1 MAAAKG
7 IKVSEALTN
16 ARRGSSY
23 VKGYI
28 GIAGNERADEFSLIG
43 RWVSVPEL
51 WTPQVSPIPFADYLE
66 AGYRQIIGW
75 RSHSSNTY
83 TSPSLSAAR
92 KASRAFSASI
102 FPSCASDSACLAAL

>member
-23 VKGYI
+23 VKGHI

-43 RWVSVPEL
+43 RWVSVQEL

-66 AGYRQIIGW
+66 GRI
-75 RSHSSNTY
+75 SSDHRVAV
-83 TSPSLSAAR
+83 SLLEHIHIAFLERGKESI
-92 KASRAFSASI
+92 SRLLGFNLSVVRI
-102 FPSCASDSACLAAL
+102 